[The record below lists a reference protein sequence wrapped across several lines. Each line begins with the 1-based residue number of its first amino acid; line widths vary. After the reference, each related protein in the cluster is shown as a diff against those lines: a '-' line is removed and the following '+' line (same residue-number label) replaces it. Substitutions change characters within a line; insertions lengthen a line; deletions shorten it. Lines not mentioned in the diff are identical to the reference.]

1 MKFLS
6 NKRWIEV
13 EINIETASKEEIM
26 EAYSSVNEWAG
37 CGRGAFPGSK
47 EWKKG
52 MQYEQQADLLKSS
65 RPECF
70 N

>member
-13 EINIETASKEEIM
+13 EINIETASKEEIL

-37 CGRGAFPGSK
+37 CGRGVFPGSK
-47 EWKKG
+47 E
-52 MQYEQQADLLKSS
+52 
-65 RPECF
+65 
-70 N
+70 

>member
-37 CGRGAFPGSK
+37 CGRDPFPIW
-47 EWKKG
+47 EWAAVTAAAVVISLIITNG
-52 MQYEQQADLLKSS
+52 LL
-65 RPECF
+65 P
-70 N
+70 